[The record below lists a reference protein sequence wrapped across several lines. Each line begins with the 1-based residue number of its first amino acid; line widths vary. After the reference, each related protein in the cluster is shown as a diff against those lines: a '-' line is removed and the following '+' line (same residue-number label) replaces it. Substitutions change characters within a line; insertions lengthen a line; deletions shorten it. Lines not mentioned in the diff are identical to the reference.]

1 MSESSYSPGRPKSG
15 ESASMPSFACAIRR
29 TLPPILFLIPAVG
42 SAQMML
48 AQSANLADLSLE
60 ELGNL
65 RVTTAALRP
74 ERYSD
79 TPASIYVITNEEIRR
94 SGATNLP
101 EALRLAPN
109 LEVAQVSATSYAI
122 TARGF
127 QNVITNK
134 LLVLLDGRT
143 LYTTVLS
150 GVLWDA
156 QDVMLDDVDRV
167 EVISGPGAALY
178 GANAFV
184 GVINIITKSSK
195 ATEGALVTAG
205 GSDIERN
212 VNARF
217 GGKFGTTGSYRLYG
231 MHIERDSLRP
241 GQGHVADDL
250 TKDQVGFR
258 TDFGG
263 ADSGF
268 TVQGDAYNARITGND
283 AAEVRLN
290 GANLLA
296 RWTATL
302 AGGSRVTTQ
311 GYFDHT
317 YRDDPATFKDR
328 VDTYDIQVQDDLP
341 TLGMHH
347 VSFGA
352 GYRYALDDTTPTPI
366 TRFIPEDRRLH
377 WASAVAQDQ
386 IALRDDLSF
395 TVGAKVQTDV
405 YVPPVFLPD
414 LRIAWKPVEDHLVWA
429 SASRVARTPGRVDR
443 DFFFPGNAPFII
455 QGGPGFKSETGNAFD
470 IGYRA
475 QPRSWLTLSLTAF
488 YTQLDDLRGGLPAPG
503 GVFIGNTVEGKT
515 TGLEAWA
522 LWQVTERWRLMA
534 GLLELHQDLR
544 DKNGDGQLG
553 AVAGLGNDPRH
564 TVKARSSYRFG
575 DNVDFDVDWRYVS
588 SLSYL
593 TTVPSY
599 SATDLRIAWHVNP
612 RLELSLRGT
621 NVFDS
626 GHVEF
631 DEHGFPAVIPRTTYA
646 QVRWSY

>member
-1 MSESSYSPGRPKSG
+1 MALLAR
-15 ESASMPSFACAIRR
+15 AIRNA
-29 TLPPILFLIPAVG
+29 LPPLLFLLPAAG
-42 SAQMML
+42 GAQMLL
-48 AQSANLADLSLE
+48 AQAPNLADLSLE

-79 TPASIYVITNEEIRR
+79 TPASIYVITNEEIHR

-109 LEVAQVSATSYAI
+109 LEVAQVSATTYAI
-122 TARGF
+122 SARGF

-156 QDVMLDDVDRV
+156 QDVLLDDVERI
-167 EVISGPGAALY
+167 EVVSGPGAALY
-178 GANAFV
+178 GANAFG
-184 GVINIITKSSK
+184 GVINIISKSSQ

-217 GGKFGTTGSYRLYG
+217 GGKLGTTGSYRLYG
-231 MHIERDSLRP
+231 MHIGRDNLRP
-241 GQGHVADDL
+241 PQAHVADDMD
-250 TKDQVGFR
+250 KNQVGFR
-258 TDFGG
+258 TDFGA
-263 ADSGF
+263 ADNAF
-268 TVQGDAYNARITGND
+268 TVQGDAYEARITGNG
-283 AAEVRLN
+283 AADVKLN
-290 GANLLA
+290 GANLFG
-296 RWTATL
+296 RWATTL
-302 AGGSRVTTQ
+302 AGGSHVATQ
-311 GYFDHT
+311 AYYDHT
-317 YRDDPATFKDR
+317 WRNDPATFKDR
-328 VDTYDIQVQDDLP
+328 VDTYDLQLQDDLP
-341 TLGMHH
+341 AYGAHRISL
-347 VSFGA
+347 GA
-352 GYRYALDDTTPTPI
+352 GYRYAIDDATPTPI

-377 WASAVAQDQ
+377 WASAVGQDQ
-386 IALRDDLSF
+386 IALEDDLTL

-405 YVPPVFLPD
+405 YVPAVFLPD
-414 LRIAWKPVEDHLVWA
+414 VRIAWKPMDEHLVWA

-443 DFFFPGNAPFII
+443 DFFFPGNPPFII
-455 QGGPGFKSETGNAFD
+455 QGGPNFKSETGNSFD

-475 QPRSWLTLSLTAF
+475 QPRSWLTVSLTGF
-488 YTQLDDLRGGLPAPG
+488 YTQLDNLRGGVPAPG
-503 GVFIGNTVEGKT
+503 GVFIGNTVEGRT

-522 LWQVTERWRLMA
+522 LLQVTERWRLMA
-534 GLLELHQDLR
+534 GLLELHQDLKG
-544 DKNGDGQLG
+544 KNGDGQLG

-575 DNVDFDVDWRYVS
+575 DSVDFDVDWRYVS

-593 TTVPSY
+593 TTVPAY
-599 SATDLRIAWHVNP
+599 AATDLRLAWHVNR
-612 RLELSLRGT
+612 RLELSIRGT
-621 NVFDS
+621 NVFDPR
-626 GHVEF
+626 HVEF
-631 DEHGFPAVIPRTTYA
+631 DEHGFPAEIPRATYA